1 MTTTHDTGSALAA
14 VTLPGGRTE
23 VRRFAMPGVDRDT
36 GLLRVDASGVCGTD
50 VGLARGK
57 LTEPAVLGHH
67 VVGQLV
73 QVGDEAARRWGV
85 REGDRVALEEY
96 LPCGDCPACGTDRY
110 RLCPQTDLWGG
121 GRRVGLVPVH
131 EEPALWGGN
140 AQYMHLPAN
149 AVVHRLPDELDAEL
163 AAWTLP
169 FANAVDWVQRV
180 GRLAAGETVVVLGPG
195 YHGLAAVAAAVQG
208 GAGRVL
214 VGGLAG
220 DAPRLALAERL
231 GAQTFDVSAGDPV
244 EAVRELTGGALGDL
258 VVDLV
263 GAGPE
268 TFGVAAAMVGQLG
281 RLVLAGAKTD
291 PLSVLDTGALI
302 RRVQTV
308 HGVRGRAPESVR
320 RSIELLAGGGCGLRE
335 VPSYDVPLSEVG
347 DVLARLVAGE
357 GPDTPHVVVRPWAEA
372 STSAGVRA

>member
-1 MTTTHDTGSALAA
+1 
-14 VTLPGGRTE
+14 
-23 VRRFAMPGVDRDT
+23 
-36 GLLRVDASGVCGTD
+36 
-50 VGLARGK
+50 
-57 LTEPAVLGHH
+57 
-67 VVGQLV
+67 
-73 QVGDEAARRWGV
+73 
-85 REGDRVALEEY
+85 
-96 LPCGDCPACGTDRY
+96 
-110 RLCPQTDLWGG
+110 
-121 GRRVGLVPVH
+121 
-131 EEPALWGGN
+131 
-140 AQYMHLPAN
+140 
-149 AVVHRLPDELDAEL
+149 
-163 AAWTLP
+163 
-169 FANAVDWVQRV
+169 
-180 GRLAAGETVVVLGPG
+180 VLGPG

-214 VGGLAG
+214 VGGLAS

-320 RSIELLAGGGCGLRE
+320 RSIELLARGGCGLRE
-335 VPSYDVPLSEVG
+335 VPSYDVALSEVG